1 MAQGGG
7 GGGGRPQALRRVTE
21 PMAGNDTKSETERSD
36 YWIEMKRSLQREDG
50 DDLIPEDTERFG
62 GSRVDLCDSEGR
74 QRCVNIR
81 DLR

>member
-62 GSRVDLCDSEGR
+62 GSPCGP
-74 QRCVNIR
+74 
-81 DLR
+81 LRFRGKTAVCQHT